1 MQPMDAQARELSDG
15 ELDHV
20 SGGIV
25 PALAAGIVLE
35 AVGFLVA
42 ISAAAGDQMTIYNTT
57 GRGDN
62 NSCTGHQC

>member
-1 MQPMDAQARELSDG
+1 MQPMDAQASELSDG

-35 AVGFLVA
+35 AVGFLIA
-42 ISAAAGDQMTIYNTT
+42 ISAAAGDQMTIYNTISASERRAAKRT
-57 GRGDN
+57 AP
-62 NSCTGHQC
+62 